1 MERAPMGKRRRT
13 QAMSRRFLLA
23 ALTLLGAGELHAQAP
38 RLIPDGTVREGTLSF
53 DGRATTGVFTGTT
66 TTVRGQMS
74 GGGSL
79 SEVRGWVDAPVS
91 TLVTGNDHRDK
102 DLNKSLA
109 SDLYPTI
116 RFDLTGV
123 TPGVE
128 RGDTV
133 DVVLQG
139 RFSIHG
145 VTREASIPATVVTQ
159 PDAIRVRADAPLSL
173 KDYQVEGLSKMM
185 GMLKMYD
192 RILLHVDVRFA
203 TGATTLDSAI
213 GRPGR

>member
-1 MERAPMGKRRRT
+1 MNL
-13 QAMSRRFLLA
+13 RFLLA
-23 ALTLLGAGELHAQAP
+23 ALTLLGAGELPAQAP
-38 RLIPDGTVREGTLSF
+38 KLIPDGTVRGGTLSF
-53 DGRATTGVFTGTT
+53 EGRATTGAFTGTT
-66 TTVRGQMS
+66 ATVRGHLS

-91 TLVTGNDHRDK
+91 SLVTGNGHRDK

-109 SDLYPTI
+109 SDRYPTI

-123 TPGVE
+123 TPGSE

-133 DVVLQG
+133 DVMLQG
-139 RFSIHG
+139 QFTIHG
-145 VTREASIPATVVTQ
+145 VTREASVPVTVLRQ
-159 PDAIRVRADAPLSL
+159 PGAIRVRGDAPLSL

-192 RILLHVDVRFA
+192 QIVLHLDVTFVPGDSTA
-203 TGATTLDSAI
+203 GSAGAQ
-213 GRPGR
+213 

>member
-1 MERAPMGKRRRT
+1 MEHAPMGKRRRT

-53 DGRATTGVFTGTT
+53 DGRATTGAFTGTT
-66 TTVRGQMS
+66 ATVRGQMS

-91 TLVTGNDHRDK
+91 TLVTSNGHRDK

-123 TPGVE
+123 APGAE

-139 RFSIHG
+139 RFTIHG

-159 PDAIRVRADAPLSL
+159 PDAIRVRGDAPLSL
-173 KDYQVEGLSKMM
+173 KDYKIEGLSKLM
-185 GMLKMYD
+185 GMCKMYD
-192 RILLHVDVRFA
+192 KIVVHLDLTFA
-203 TGATTLDSAI
+203 PRAALDSAI
-213 GRPGR
+213 SRPGS

>member
-1 MERAPMGKRRRT
+1 MNMH
-13 QAMSRRFLLA
+13 FLLV

-38 RLIPDGTVREGTLSF
+38 KLIPDGTVREGTLSF
-53 DGRATTGVFTGTT
+53 DGRATTGAFTGTT
-66 TTVRGQMS
+66 TTVRGEMS

-91 TLVTGNDHRDK
+91 TLMTGNGHRDK

-139 RFSIHG
+139 RFTIHG

-159 PDAIRVRADAPLSL
+159 PDAIQVRGETPLSL
-173 KDYQVEGLSKMM
+173 KDYKVEGLSKMM

-192 RILLHVDVRFA
+192 RILLHVDVTFVPGDPTVGSA
-203 TGATTLDSAI
+203 GAQ
-213 GRPGR
+213 

>member
-1 MERAPMGKRRRT
+1 
-13 QAMSRRFLLA
+13 MSRRFLLA

-53 DGRATTGVFTGTT
+53 DGRATTGAFTGTT
-66 TTVRGQMS
+66 ATVRGQMS

-123 TPGVE
+123 MPGVE

-192 RILLHVDVRFA
+192 RIVVHLDLRFA

>member
-1 MERAPMGKRRRT
+1 MNTG
-13 QAMSRRFLLA
+13 FLLA
-23 ALTLLGAGELHAQAP
+23 ALTLLGAGALHAQMP
-38 RLIPDGTVREGTLSF
+38 RPIPEGTVREGTLSF

-66 TTVRGQMS
+66 TTVSGEMS

-79 SEVRGWVDAPVS
+79 SEVRGWVEAPVS
-91 TLVTGNDHRDK
+91 TLVTGNGHRDK

-123 TPGVE
+123 TPGAE

-133 DVVLQG
+133 DVVLEG

-145 VTREASIPATVVTQ
+145 VTQEASIPATVVTQ
-159 PDAIRVRADAPLSL
+159 PDAIRLRGETPLSL
-173 KDYQVEGLSKMM
+173 KDYQIEGLSKLM

-192 RILLHVDVRFA
+192 KIVVHLDVTFA
-203 TGATTLDSAI
+203 PGGATVGSA
-213 GRPGR
+213 GSQ